1 LENLHVLD
9 HVREYE
15 YEYEYEHEHEHEHE
29 YSASA
34 STSTSTSTK
43 NVGDIRDGGAF
54 FLFSPV
60 PFFRCQPMIGEVGY
74 M

>member
-15 YEYEYEHEHEHEHE
+15 YEYEYEYEHEHEHE

-43 NVGDIRDGGAF
+43 NVGDIRDGVSF
-54 FLFSPV
+54 FYFPPSPFSGV
-60 PFFRCQPMIGEVGY
+60 NR
-74 M
+74 